1 MPQKPFFKKL
11 YNEVRRRDGGV
22 HMLENRCIN
31 NDHLIYNSFLFSQEN
46 MDRLKDLMIDEEL
59 AKDSY
64 LFNEGDKSDSLYFIK
79 DGAVK
84 LTRVT
89 DDGKDLTLYYYQT
102 GDIFGDFGDTPTLY
116 QTYSAIATCDC
127 KIGVLNRRDLEI
139 AIWQNSDLGIDFINW
154 VSHMNRF
161 TQLKLRD
168 LMFFGKLGALAST
181 LIRIANT
188 FGQEKENA
196 IYIYEKFTNH
206 ELASMIG
213 ATRETVNR
221 MLSQLKKD
229 DIIHYENGK
238 LVILD
243 IGYLRQIC
251 HCEGCPRHICRL

>member
-1 MPQKPFFKKL
+1 MP
-11 YNEVRRRDGGV
+11 
-22 HMLENRCIN
+22 ENHCIN
-31 NDHLIYNSFLFSQEN
+31 NEHLIYNSFLFSQEN

-64 LFNEGDKSDSLYFIK
+64 LFNEGDRSDSLYFIK
-79 DGAVK
+79 EGAVK

-89 DDGKDLTLYYYQT
+89 DDGKDLTLYYYQA
-102 GDIFGDFGDTPTLY
+102 GDIFGEFGEIPAASH
-116 QTYSAIATCDC
+116 QAFSAIATCDC
-127 KIGVLNRRDLEI
+127 KIGVLNREDLEI
-139 AIWQNSDLGIDFINW
+139 AIWQYSDLGIDFINW

-188 FGQEKENA
+188 FGMENEDA
-196 IYIYEKFTNH
+196 IFISEKFTNQ

-213 ATRETVNR
+213 STRETVNR
-221 MLSQLKKD
+221 MLSQLKKEG
-229 DIIHYENGK
+229 IIHYENGK

-251 HCEGCPRHICRL
+251 HCEGCPKHICRL